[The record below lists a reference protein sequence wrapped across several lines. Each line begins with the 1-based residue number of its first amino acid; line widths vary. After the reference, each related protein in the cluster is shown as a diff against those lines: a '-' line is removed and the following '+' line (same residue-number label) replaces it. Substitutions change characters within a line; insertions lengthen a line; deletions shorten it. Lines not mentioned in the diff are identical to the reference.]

1 MIQTIYSTFSDPDK
15 LPNHILVYYFRGLCS
30 DLKFALAYFATHGVT
45 SFQIMTTFWKAI
57 SILEIICK
65 LPVITVVSDGA
76 SPKRKFYSLHAPL
89 DELNTKCVTY
99 RTINL
104 FEPKRY
110 IWFFADAPHL
120 LKTARNFIYHL
131 GNANGTRYMWKE
143 GNFIL
148 WDHLRKRLDDELEN
162 GLKLNPKL
170 TINHIQLS
178 SFSCMNVKLAA
189 QILSAA
195 NANIFH
201 NYYGPETTQTT
212 LFSKHMNDFFNCLNV
227 KSTKEEN

>member
-1 MIQTIYSTFSDPDK
+1 M
-15 LPNHILVYYFRGLCS
+15 
-30 DLKFALAYFATHGVT
+30 
-45 SFQIMTTFWKAI
+45 
-57 SILEIICK
+57 
-65 LPVITVVSDGA
+65 
-76 SPKRKFYSLHAPL
+76 
-89 DELNTKCVTY
+89 TY

-178 SFSCMNVKLAA
+178 SFSCVNVKLAA
-189 QILSAA
+189 QTLSAT
-195 NANIFH
+195 NANILN
-201 NYYGPETTQTT
+201 NYYGPETTQTA
-212 LFSKHMNDFFNCLNV
+212 LCC
-227 KSTKEEN
+227 

>member
-57 SILEIICK
+57 SILEITCK
-65 LPVITVVSDGA
+65 LPIITVVSDGA
-76 SPKRKFYSLHAPL
+76 SPNRKFYNLHAPL
-89 DELNTKCVTY
+89 DELNTKDVTY

-201 NYYGPETTQTT
+201 NYHGPETTQTT
-212 LFSKHMNDFFNCLNV
+212 LYSKHMNDFFNCLNV